1 MVKGLKVKGLKA
13 IIPFFKT
20 LTTHVERP
28 EVSIWINTFKLLRH
42 TSFCFPPKNSSHLV
56 WTSHRSRLFLF
67 EETKDW
73 KKKPWC
79 VSFTLS
85 SSRDQF
91 PQNNFRIVLI
101 SQWSSSACPDLHA
114 EWRVSR
120 LFPPTLLCNVAIWWS
135 ARVLR
140 IETTQQTVETW
151 RCTTDVCVCVSV
163 HTCRC
168 VLWLCVSSGV
178 HTNTHTHDEVF
189 TVLLC
194 SSAGLHSQNV
204 APPAAFPLLSIWG
217 KKLKEK
223 KKRTTDFVLKVCLF
237 FRTCLLSL
245 SPRAAQMNP
254 SGEPEIQG

>member
-1 MVKGLKVKGLKA
+1 MPSEEFQG
-13 IIPFFKT
+13 FFLRRSSVTSPSGGALVSCESKRHNRPKRHGDAP
-20 LTTHVERP
+20 LT
-28 EVSIWINTFKLLRH
+28 
-42 TSFCFPPKNSSHLV
+42 
-56 WTSHRSRLFLF
+56 
-67 EETKDW
+67 
-73 KKKPWC
+73 
-79 VSFTLS
+79 
-85 SSRDQF
+85 
-91 PQNNFRIVLI
+91 
-101 SQWSSSACPDLHA
+101 
-114 EWRVSR
+114 
-120 LFPPTLLCNVAIWWS
+120 
-135 ARVLR
+135 
-140 IETTQQTVETW
+140 
-151 RCTTDVCVCVSV
+151 CVCVSV